1 MNTFQVC
8 AEYRSYLGLPWWSLV
23 QRWRQTA
30 SYLPLVVTGHKT
42 DTAQDLTQDFKKG
55 KAEVFLGER
64 NWINTYTQIVL
75 K

>member
-1 MNTFQVC
+1 MVVPRPAVETD
-8 AEYRSYLGLPWWSLV
+8 
-23 QRWRQTA
+23 

-55 KAEVFLGER
+55 KAEIFLGER
-64 NWINTYTQIVL
+64 NWINTFTQIVL

>member
-1 MNTFQVC
+1 MVVPRPAVETD
-8 AEYRSYLGLPWWSLV
+8 
-23 QRWRQTA
+23 